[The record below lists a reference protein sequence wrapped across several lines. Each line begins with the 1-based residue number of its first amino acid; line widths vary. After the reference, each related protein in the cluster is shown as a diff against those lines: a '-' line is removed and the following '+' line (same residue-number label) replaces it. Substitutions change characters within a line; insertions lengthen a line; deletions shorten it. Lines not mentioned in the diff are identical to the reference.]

1 MRALAGLGNQ
11 GDGYAGHRHN
21 VGWMLLDVLER
32 RHAIVDKKD
41 LDLVR
46 LTHIRLHGRGK
57 NVESSGLWLMRSKTY
72 MNENGLGV
80 AKGCKELDLRPEQ
93 ILVAFDDVD
102 LPLGKLRLRESG
114 GSSGEKGMQSIIGA
128 LGTQKIP
135 RLRMGISGEKAST
148 DTVAYVLSS
157 FEKNEK
163 DTAAEMVE
171 EAADAVEMVLRS
183 GLIAAMNRFN

>member
-11 GDGYAGHRHN
+11 GDAYAGHRHN

-46 LTHIRLHGRGK
+46 LTHIRLQGRGK
-57 NVESSGLWLMRSKTY
+57 NGEVSELWLMRPKTY

-80 AKGCKELDLRPEQ
+80 AKGCKELNLRPEQ

-114 GSSGEKGMQSIIGA
+114 GSSGQKGMQSIIDA

-135 RLRMGISGEKAST
+135 GFGWEFPVRKHRLTQLPMCSVPSRRMKKTRQRRWSKKLPTPWRWSF
-148 DTVAYVLSS
+148 DQDSS
-157 FEKNEK
+157 
-163 DTAAEMVE
+163 
-171 EAADAVEMVLRS
+171 R
-183 GLIAAMNRFN
+183 R

>member
-11 GDGYAGHRHN
+11 GDAYAGHRHN

-46 LTHIRLHGRGK
+46 LTHIRVHGRDK
-57 NVESSGLWLMRSKTY
+57 NGESSELWLMRSKTY

-80 AKGCKELDLRPEQ
+80 AKGCDELDLEPEQ

-114 GSSGEKGMQSIIGA
+114 GSSGQKGMQSTIDA

-135 RLRMGISGEKAST
+135 RLRLGT

-157 FEKNEK
+157 FDKNEK